1 MKTTLLMLAT
11 VALTVSVPVHA
22 EGNYEAGKAKSTTC
36 AACHGAD
43 GNSTVP
49 SFPRLAG
56 QHRDYLLQ
64 ALHEYKT
71 GKRTNPIMGA
81 QVQAL
86 SDTDMEDL
94 ILIRAYG
101 KRTGAAKRSAR
112 FLLVPCV
119 GGRYSVH
126 WRNG

>member
-1 MKTTLLMLAT
+1 MKTTLLILAT
-11 VALTVSVPVHA
+11 VALGVSLPVHA

-36 AACHGAD
+36 AACHGPD

-49 SFPRLAG
+49 SFPKLAG

-64 ALHEYKT
+64 ALHEYKI

-94 ILIRAYG
+94 TTYFSEQKGLTLKY
-101 KRTGAAKRSAR
+101 
-112 FLLVPCV
+112 
-119 GGRYSVH
+119 
-126 WRNG
+126 

>member
-1 MKTTLLMLAT
+1 MKTTLLFLAAA
-11 VALTVSVPVHA
+11 ALAVSLPVHA
-22 EGNYEAGKAKSTTC
+22 GGNYEAGKAKSATC

-43 GNSTVP
+43 GNSTVA

-71 GKRTNPIMGA
+71 GKRSNPIMGG

-86 SDTDMEDL
+86 SETDMEDL
-94 ILIRAYG
+94 TTYFSEQKGLTLKY
-101 KRTGAAKRSAR
+101 
-112 FLLVPCV
+112 
-119 GGRYSVH
+119 
-126 WRNG
+126 